1 MQKRFGLFCLP
12 SNIND
17 QCTPIVNQFF
27 VERAPWADNNPYAR
41 QYFLQQHMVAVDH
54 KPRMAMW
61 GKGQQQGVGCRYR
74 QQNCLCTWHHSIPFK
89 KKIEKAGGV
98 YVQHSA
104 INDDGGRDLILED
117 STPRSVEND
126 AFKGIV
132 GQSTKMQ
139 EIFRLVERV
148 ADSDSTILI
157 NGETGTGKGLIAQAI
172 HKQSYRKDKPFVSI
186 NCGAIPENLLE
197 SELFGHLKGAFTGA
211 TANKVGK
218 FEAANGGTIFLDE
231 IGDMSQDLQVKI
243 LKVLEE
249 RCFEPVGGCK
259 TVTVNVRIV
268 AATHRDLEEEVQ
280 KGNFREDLF
289 YRLFVIPVNLPSLRE
304 RRSDIPHFVAHFL
317 NCLNQAK
324 KTQVVSIADDAL
336 NVMMQHAWPGNVRE
350 LANLMERMVVIKGK
364 GEIDINDL
372 PEKMKSQSPNN
383 SFCAPEITGD
393 GLCLSTA
400 VSEFE
405 KRLIYQSLEKTKWV
419 KNRAAQLLQ
428 VKRTT
433 LVEKI
438 KRYELQKC
446 A

>member
-1 MQKRFGLFCLP
+1 
-12 SNIND
+12 
-17 QCTPIVNQFF
+17 
-27 VERAPWADNNPYAR
+27 VENPAAIDGAES
-41 QYFLQQHMVAVDH
+41 AV
-54 KPRMAMW
+54 
-61 GKGQQQGVGCRYR
+61 
-74 QQNCLCTWHHSIPFK
+74 
-89 KKIEKAGGV
+89 
-98 YVQHSA
+98 
-104 INDDGGRDLILED
+104 ED
-117 STPRSVEND
+117 SKPQANETD

-132 GQSTKMQ
+132 GESAKMR

-157 NGETGTGKGLIAQAI
+157 NGETGTGKGLIAHAI
-172 HKQSYRKDKPFVSI
+172 HKKSYRREQPFVSI

-197 SELFGHLKGAFTGA
+197 SELFGHVKGAFTGA

-218 FEAANGGTIFLDE
+218 FEAADGGTIFLDE

-249 RCFEPVGGCK
+249 RCFEPIGACK
-259 TVTVNVRIV
+259 TVKVNVRIV

-289 YRLFVIPVNLPSLRE
+289 YRLYVIPIKLPALRE

-317 NCLNQAK
+317 NCLNNKK
-324 KTQVVSIADDAL
+324 KTRVNSISEGAL
-336 NVMMQHAWPGNVRE
+336 EMMMQHDWPGNVRE
-350 LANLMERMVVIKGK
+350 LANLMERLVVIKGE
-364 GEIDINDL
+364 GEIDKHDL
-372 PEKMKSQSPNN
+372 PEKMKNQSPQK
-383 SFCAPEITGD
+383 CLYAPEITGD
-393 GLCLSTA
+393 GLCLNTA

-405 KRLIYQSLEKTKWV
+405 KQLIYQSLEKTKWV
-419 KNRAAQLLQ
+419 KNKAAKLLH

-438 KRYELQKC
+438 KRYDLQKC